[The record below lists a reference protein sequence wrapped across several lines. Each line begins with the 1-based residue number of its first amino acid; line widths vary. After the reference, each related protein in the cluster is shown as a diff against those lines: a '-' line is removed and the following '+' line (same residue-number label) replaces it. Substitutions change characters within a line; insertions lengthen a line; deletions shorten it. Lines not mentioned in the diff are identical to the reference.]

1 MHGEK
6 KEEPWGNK
14 KALKLHQPNTRL
26 FSQIQLWPHRN
37 RELLNGLSD
46 EPILRISYASTAKMK
61 NNFWYLFF
69 NILGKLKEITCS
81 KKKLGKFIPHTSL
94 CDKSKKEQMKFILL
108 PCSLALLSAAPL
120 VWCPYCICTVQTPFN
135 NGATWKHFQAKEGT
149 LKIFFSHSF
158 LSLQVPSITVWS
170 QKVTF
175 QRQIV
180 TILRTT

>member
-81 KKKLGKFIPHTSL
+81 KKSL
-94 CDKSKKEQMKFILL
+94 VNSSLTPVSVIRAKKNRWNLFCCPALSHSCLL
-108 PCSLALLSAAPL
+108 PRWCGAPIVFVLCRLHLIMGQRGNIFRPKRAL
-120 VWCPYCICTVQTPFN
+120 
-135 NGATWKHFQAKEGT
+135 
-149 LKIFFSHSF
+149 
-158 LSLQVPSITVWS
+158 
-170 QKVTF
+170 
-175 QRQIV
+175 
-180 TILRTT
+180 